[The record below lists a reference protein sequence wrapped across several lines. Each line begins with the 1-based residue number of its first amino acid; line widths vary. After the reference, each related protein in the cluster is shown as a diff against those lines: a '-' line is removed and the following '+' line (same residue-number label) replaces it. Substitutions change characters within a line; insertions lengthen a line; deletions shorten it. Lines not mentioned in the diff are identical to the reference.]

1 MRVDGSIPF
10 HVAQAYGMKAASP
23 ASKPVPARPAEALM
37 PTMPS
42 RTPEQVQ
49 RTGELVAGT
58 VPGKIAFTPAAGPP
72 TGGGEVLPMY
82 TRAADRVE
90 AAVGIQLGK
99 QIDLK
104 G

>member
-1 MRVDGSIPF
+1 M
-10 HVAQAYGMKAASP
+10 AQAYGMKAASR
-23 ASKPVPARPAEALM
+23 ASKPTHASPPEAPK
-37 PTMPS
+37 PTAPS
-42 RTPEQVQ
+42 RTPDQVM

-58 VPGKIAFTPAAGPP
+58 VPGKVAFTPAAGPP

-90 AAVGIQLGK
+90 AAVNIQLGK